1 MKYALVLAV
10 VIIIFI
16 LFRPYLV
23 ETFADKAAED
33 TYKTTMMDIF
43 LKYSGGK
50 KFVPDKLPQAD
61 QINFAKEFIVAYNL
75 YAEKVKEKKIT
86 LLEADEKFPSK
97 WVDEYNKLFK

>member
-16 LFRPYLV
+16 LFRPFLV

-33 TYKTTMMDIF
+33 SYKTAMMDLF

-50 KFVPDKLPQAD
+50 KFVPDKLSQAD
-61 QINFAKEFIVAYNL
+61 QLKFANEYILAYNL
-75 YAEKVKEKKIT
+75 YAEKIKEKKIT